1 MRLRLPIALASTV
14 GLAFVCAPAALADT
28 SESSNWAGYAIH
40 RNGVSFSKVVGAWRQ
55 PHAACTPGEPS
66 YSAVWVG
73 IGGYSITSDA
83 LEQIGTEVDCTAAGK
98 VASSA
103 WYEMVPAASQTIK
116 LIVRPGDELSA
127 SVRVLGR
134 TVQLTLDD
142 LTRHR
147 TFTKTLDASVV
158 DVSSAEWIVEAPST
172 CLSNNS
178 CQTLPLANFGSTG
191 FDRARAE
198 STTGHTGSIAD
209 HAWDSTEISLAP
221 AGRHF
226 VIYHRPD
233 AAPGSATP
241 SALGRSGSSF
251 KVTYHEAPIP
261 VTPVTPAF
269 SKRRSPGSAAQLVHP
284 GLTP

>member
-1 MRLRLPIALASTV
+1 MRLRFPAALASTV
-14 GLAFVCAPAALADT
+14 VLAFVCAPAALADT
-28 SESSNWAGYAIH
+28 SQSSNWAGYAIH
-40 RNGVSFSKVVGAWRQ
+40 RSGVSFSKVIGTWRQ
-55 PHAACTPGEPS
+55 PDATCTAGDPS

-103 WYEMVPAASQTIK
+103 WYEMVPAASQTITFV
-116 LIVRPGDELSA
+116 VRPGDELRASA
-127 SVRVLGR
+127 RVLGH

-147 TFTKTLDASVV
+147 TFTKTLHASVV
-158 DVSSAEWIVEAPST
+158 DVSSAEWIVEAPSN

-178 CQTLPLANFGSTG
+178 CQTLPLANFGSTT

-198 STTGHTGSIAD
+198 STRGHTGSIAD
-209 HAWDSTEISLAP
+209 HAWHSTEISLAP
-221 AGRHF
+221 EGRHF
-226 VIYHRPD
+226 VIYRGPN
-233 AAPGSATP
+233 ATPGSATP
-241 SALGRSGSSF
+241 SALGPNGSSF

-261 VTPVTPAF
+261 VTPTFSQRRAPA
-269 SKRRSPGSAAQLVHP
+269 RAAQLVHP
-284 GLTP
+284 VLTR